1 MKKVIPALAIATLAA
16 GAYAQT
22 PSLPNPAAT
31 DPVALGWMQGSP
43 PAPDKIIRFE
53 DGSFYRFPQIR
64 WTFSHIRELRP
75 TISVWHGN
83 GPASTMPQALVNLDA
98 ITFTDDKGEQSTWA
112 DMLQRTYTDSVLVM
126 HKGRVVYE
134 KYFGAAAPQLQ
145 HSAFSVTKSFIGLM
159 AAMLVDEGKL
169 DPDALVSKYVP
180 EISESAYGDATVRQL
195 MDMTVGVRYSENYAD
210 QKAEVWDYARA
221 GSMAPVPAT
230 YNGPRNFYDF
240 LGTLKKEGQHGEA
253 FAYKTSNAE
262 MLAWVVRRVAGKSVS
277 ELMSQKI
284 WRRLGTESDA
294 YFQVDSIG
302 VESGGGGMS
311 LTLRDMARFGEMMR
325 SGGRYNG
332 EQIVPKAVIDD
343 IRKGGDPATF
353 AKAGYPDVPGYGK
366 AYAYRSMW
374 WVSNNANGVFD
385 ARGIHGQRIYI
396 DPAAEMVIAKFSSHP
411 VASNL
416 GNIPL
421 TDRAFAALAA
431 SLSKSDAEVTSLRR

>member
-1 MKKVIPALAIATLAA
+1 METNMKKVIPALAIATLAA
-16 GAYAQT
+16 GAYAQA
-22 PSLPNPAAT
+22 PALPNPAAT
-31 DPVALGWMQGSP
+31 DPVALGWMHGSP
-43 PAPDKIIRFE
+43 PAADKIIRFE

-75 TISVWHGN
+75 TINVWHGN
-83 GPASTMPQALVNLDA
+83 GAVSTMPQALLNLDA
-98 ITFTDDKGEQSTWA
+98 ITFADDKGEQTTWA
-112 DMLQRTYTDSVLVM
+112 DMLQRTYTDSVIVM

-134 KYFGAAAPQLQ
+134 KYFGAAAPHLQ

-180 EISESAYGDATVRQL
+180 EVKESAYGDATVRQL

-221 GSMAPVPAT
+221 GSMAPVPPT
-230 YNGPRNFYDF
+230 YTGPKNFYDF

-262 MLAWVVRRVAGKSVS
+262 MLAWVVRRVAGMPVS
-277 ELMSQKI
+277 DLISEKI

-325 SGGRYNG
+325 LDGKFNG
-332 EQIVPKAVIDD
+332 QQIVPKAVIED
-343 IRKGGDPATF
+343 IRKGGDQARF

-374 WVSNNANGVFD
+374 WISNNAHGVFD

-421 TDRAFAALAA
+421 TDRAFAAIAA
-431 SLSKSDAEVTSLRR
+431 SLSK

>member
-1 MKKVIPALAIATLAA
+1 MTMETDMKKVLPALAIVSLAA
-16 GAYAQT
+16 GAYVQA
-22 PSLPNPAAT
+22 PALPNPAAT

-53 DGSFYRFPQIR
+53 DGSFYRFPQLR

-83 GPASTMPQALVNLDA
+83 GTPSIMPQAAVDLDSLA
-98 ITFTDDKGEQSTWA
+98 FTDDKGAQATWA
-112 DMLQRTYTDSVLVM
+112 DMLQRTYTDGVIVM

-159 AAMLVDEGKL
+159 AAMLVAEGKL
-169 DPDALVSKYVP
+169 DPNALVSKYVP
-180 EISESAYGDATVRQL
+180 EVKESAYGDATVRQL

-221 GSMAPVPAT
+221 GGMAPVPAS
-230 YNGPRNFYDF
+230 YNGPKNFYDF

-262 MLAWVVRRVAGKSVS
+262 MLAWVVRRVAGKPVS
-277 ELMSQKI
+277 ELMSEKI
-284 WRRLGTESDA
+284 WRRLGTENDA

-311 LTLRDMARFGEMMR
+311 LNLRDMARFGEMMR
-325 SGGRYNG
+325 LGGKYNG
-332 EQIVPKAVIDD
+332 QQIVPKAVVED
-343 IRKGGDPATF
+343 IRKGGDQANF
-353 AKAGYPDVPGYGK
+353 AKAAYPDVPGYGK
-366 AYAYRSMW
+366 GYSYRSMW
-374 WVSNNANGVFD
+374 WVSHNDHGVFD
-385 ARGIHGQRIYI
+385 ARGIHGQRVYI
-396 DPAAEMVIAKFSSHP
+396 DPAAEIVIAKFSSHP

-421 TDRAFAALAA
+421 TDRAFAAVAA
-431 SLSKSDAEVTSLRR
+431 FLSK

>member
-1 MKKVIPALAIATLAA
+1 MKKVLPALAIFSLAA
-16 GAYAQT
+16 GACAQS
-22 PSLPNPAAT
+22 PALPNPAAT

-53 DGSFYRFPQIR
+53 DGSFYRFPQLR

-83 GPASTMPQALVNLDA
+83 GTPSIMPQAAVDLDSLA
-98 ITFTDDKGEQSTWA
+98 FTDDKGAQATWA
-112 DMLQRTYTDSVLVM
+112 DMLQRTYTDGVIVM

-159 AAMLVDEGKL
+159 AAMLVAEGKL
-169 DPDALVSKYVP
+169 DPNALVSKYVP
-180 EISESAYGDATVRQL
+180 EVKESVYGDATVRQL

-221 GSMAPVPAT
+221 GGMAPVPAS
-230 YNGPRNFYDF
+230 YNGPKNFYDF

-262 MLAWVVRRVAGKSVS
+262 MLAWVVRRVAGKPVS
-277 ELMSQKI
+277 ELMSEKI
-284 WRRLGTESDA
+284 WRRLGTENDA

-325 SGGRYNG
+325 LGGKYNG
-332 EQIVPKAVIDD
+332 QQIVPKAVVED
-343 IRKGGDPATF
+343 IRKGGDQANF

-366 AYAYRSMW
+366 GYSYRSMW
-374 WVSNNANGVFD
+374 WVSHNDHGVFD
-385 ARGIHGQRIYI
+385 ARGIHGQRVYI
-396 DPAAEMVIAKFSSHP
+396 DPAAEIVIAKFSSHP

-421 TDRAFAALAA
+421 TDRAFAAVAA
-431 SLSKSDAEVTSLRR
+431 FLSK

>member
-1 MKKVIPALAIATLAA
+1 MKKVIPVLAIATLAA
-16 GAYAQT
+16 GAYAQA
-22 PSLPNPAAT
+22 PALPNPAAT
-31 DPVALGWMQGSP
+31 DPVALGWMHGSP
-43 PAPDKIIRFE
+43 PAADKIIRFE

-75 TISVWHGN
+75 TINVWHGN
-83 GPASTMPQALVNLDA
+83 GAVSTMPQALLNLDA
-98 ITFTDDKGEQSTWA
+98 ITFVDDKGEQATWA
-112 DMLQRTYTDSVLVM
+112 DMLQRTYTDSVIVM

-134 KYFGAAAPQLQ
+134 KYFGAAAPHLQ

-180 EISESAYGDATVRQL
+180 EVKESAYGDATVRQL
-195 MDMTVGVRYSENYAD
+195 MDMTIGVRYSENYAD

-221 GSMAPVPAT
+221 GSMAPVPPT
-230 YNGPRNFYDF
+230 YTGPKNFYDF

-262 MLAWVVRRVAGKSVS
+262 MLAWVVRRVAGKPVS
-277 ELMSQKI
+277 DLISEKI

-325 SGGRYNG
+325 LDGKFNG
-332 EQIVPKAVIDD
+332 QQIVPKAVIED
-343 IRKGGDPATF
+343 IRKGGDQARF

-374 WVSNNANGVFD
+374 WISNNAHGVFD

-421 TDRAFAALAA
+421 TDRAFAAIAA
-431 SLSKSDAEVTSLRR
+431 SLSK